1 MLALFKLPGKIMS
14 HQPNTIFLKDYN
26 VSNFIVDHIH
36 LYFDIQ
42 DDATF
47 VTAIQHLRRNPE
59 AKNKT
64 APLVLDGEHMSLQ
77 RILVDGTELEKSEYS
92 VDEKSLRLHK
102 PLDQFVL
109 ETVVEIKPQE
119 NTALCGLYQS
129 RHNLCTQCEAEGF
142 RRITYSLDRP
152 DVMTRFTTTI
162 SADKT
167 KFPYLL
173 SNGNLIEKRDLPD
186 GRHWVKWDDPSKK
199 PSYLFALVAGDFD
212 LISGSYKTMS
222 NRHVDLHLYVEKG
235 FGDQAHFALEALK
248 KAMKWDEDNYGREYD
263 LNIYMIVAVSDFNMG
278 AMENKGLNVF
288 NTKYVLA
295 KPETATD
302 SDFIGIE
309 QVIGH
314 EYFHNWT
321 GNRITCRDWFQLTL
335 KEGLTVF
342 RDGTFTEDMTSYGAT
357 RLDEV
362 SVVRDRQFAEDRGP
376 MAHPIR
382 PQSYVE
388 INNFYT
394 STVYRKG
401 AEVIRMI
408 RPLIGKENFRKAM
421 DLYFTRHD
429 GQAVTTDDFVQCMQD
444 ASGKDLTQFK
454 RWYDQAGTPKLSILS
469 EYNEKTKQFTLHVKQ
484 SCLPTP
490 GQPTK
495 EAFHL
500 PLSMGL
506 IGSHCADLLEGDT
519 ILEITEKE
527 QVFEFDNI
535 PEKPVVSLLRDFS
548 APVKISYPYTDE
560 ELLWLWQCDSDPFA
574 RAEAGQDY
582 FTRLI
587 LKNEKRVPEKL
598 VAAFT
603 KLLATEHEDKRF
615 QARLL
620 ILPSVSYLVQQ
631 TEKANVREL
640 SKLRQFLRHELGL
653 HLENEWKKIY
663 AENTSGKYI
672 YDMEGMG
679 KRSLKN
685 TALAYLTATE
695 KPEYFDLAYQQ
706 FTKADNMTD
715 TMGALLALNDFD
727 CPERDKALDEFY
739 AKWKDQP
746 LVVNKW
752 LLLHAITQR
761 ADALNEVKKCLLHPG
776 FNIKNPNNVYALLSA
791 FGDNV
796 ARFHDEKGEGYE
808 FLAANVIELDG
819 INPQVAARVVQ
830 PLTQWQQYAE
840 HDQQQM
846 LAALRHI
853 AAQKNLSPDVY
864 ELVSKSL

>member
-1 MLALFKLPGKIMS
+1 MTN
-14 HQPNTIFLKDYN
+14 QPKTIYLKDYQ
-26 VSNFIVDHIH
+26 VSDFTVDH
-36 LYFDIQ
+36 LYLHFDIH
-42 DDATF
+42 DDVTV
-47 VTAIQHLRRNPE
+47 VTAIQNMRRNPQS
-59 AKNKT
+59 KNKK
-64 APLVLDGEHMSLQ
+64 APLVLDGEQLSLQ
-77 RILVDGTELEKSEYS
+77 RILVDAAELPKSEYS
-92 VDEKSLRLHK
+92 VNEKNLTIHH

-109 ETVVEIKPQE
+109 ETVVEIKPKE

-162 SADKT
+162 SADKK

-186 GRHWVKWDDPSKK
+186 GRHWVKWEDPSKK

-212 LISGSYKTMS
+212 LITGKYQTMS
-222 NRHVDLHLYVEKG
+222 DRMIDLHLYVEKG

-248 KAMKWDEDNYGREYD
+248 KSMKWDEDNYGREYD

-302 SDFIGIE
+302 ADFIAIE

-362 SVVRDRQFAEDRGP
+362 AVVRDRQFAEDRGP

-394 STVYRKG
+394 TTVYRKG

-408 RPLIGKENFRKAM
+408 RTLIGKENFRKAM

-454 RWYDQAGTPKLSILS
+454 RWYNQAGTPKLTILS
-469 EYNEKTKQFTLHVKQ
+469 EYNEKTQEFKLHVKQ
-484 SCLPTP
+484 SCPPTP
-490 GQPTK
+490 GQTTK
-495 EAFHL
+495 EPFHL

-506 IGSHCADLLEGDT
+506 IGSQCRDLLEGNT
-519 ILEITEKE
+519 ILEVTEAE
-527 QVFEFDNI
+527 QVFEFDHI

-548 APVKISYPYTDE
+548 APVKINYPYTDD

-587 LKNEKRVPEKL
+587 LKNEKKLPEKL
-598 VAAFT
+598 IAAFKKILET
-603 KLLATEHEDKRF
+603 QHEDKRF

-620 ILPSVSYLVQQ
+620 MLPSINHLVQQ
-631 TEKANVREL
+631 TEKADVREL
-640 SKLRQFLRHELGL
+640 AKMRHFLRRELGL
-653 HLENEWKKIY
+653 RLADTWEKIY
-663 AENTSGKYI
+663 AENSAKKYV
-672 YDMEGMG
+672 YDLPSMG

-685 TALAYLTATE
+685 ICLAYLTATE
-695 KPEYFDLAYQQ
+695 KSEYFSLAYQQ
-706 FTKADNMTD
+706 FAKADNMTD
-715 TMGALLALNDFD
+715 AMAALLALNDFV
-727 CPERDKALDEFY
+727 CPERAKALDEFY

-752 LLLHAITQR
+752 LMLHAITQR
-761 ADALNEVKKCLLHPG
+761 EDALDEVKKCLLHAG
-776 FNIKNPNNVYALLSA
+776 FSIKNPNNVYALLSA
-791 FGDNV
+791 FGDNA
-796 ARFHDEKGEGYE
+796 ARFHDEKGAGYE
-808 FLAANVIELDG
+808 FLAAKVIELDG

-840 HDQQQM
+840 ADQQKM

-853 AAQKNLSPDVY
+853 AAQKSLSPDLY
-864 ELVSKSL
+864 ELVTKSLAAL